1 MPIKFDKAVLFF
13 IIIFKL
19 DTDHSYELKETKTN
33 SKTPTVILVI
43 KTNSPKHTWAFI
55 INISCLFL

>member
-19 DTDHSYELKETKTN
+19 ETDHSLGVKRKEN
-33 SKTPTVILVI
+33 
-43 KTNSPKHTWAFI
+43 
-55 INISCLFL
+55 